1 MGSRQGGETGCGNA
15 GRGGS
20 GATASTVEGDHAG
33 PAAVVVT
40 STAPGAAPLGGGSPP
55 AGVTSETVLV
65 VDDDVSTR
73 ASLLAVLAGAGIA
86 AIGAASAEQ
95 ALAFHADSGPALVV
109 IDYLLPD
116 RNGLDLAQALKERDP
131 TLPILLL
138 TGSAS
143 LESAIAAVG
152 QVDGYL
158 LKPMATDTFVEAV
171 RRGLAHG
178 ALVAEN
184 RNLTSRLERLS
195 QNQSL
200 YDPLTGLP
208 NRALLDDRINQALA
222 ICRRNHSALAI
233 LFIDLDGF
241 KAVNDLNG
249 HAVGDLALRELANRL
264 AEARRRT
271 DTIARFG
278 GDEFVVVCPDVE
290 SVDVAYRMAEVILA
304 ELSRPVVLG
313 STEHRLTASIGI
325 VVTDPGD
332 PTATADALL
341 RDADLAMYAA
351 KDEGKASWKLFD
363 ETMRARAASR
373 HEVEQG
379 LRVAMEQDELVLEYQ
394 PVIDLQSGGIVG
406 AEALVRWNRPGHG
419 MVPPADFLGV
429 ADKVGLTASMG
440 RWILDHALADLA
452 RLRASGTLPE
462 GFHMWVNVSPRQI
475 ADLHF
480 AELVTELSA
489 LHQVPTLLLGVEI
502 AEHAVRDVVTTENVL
517 SALHDLDV
525 AVQLDDF
532 GSGESNLAWLQ
543 ELPISGIKID
553 AEFIAALDA
562 VREHDGGAM
571 VRGIIGLGHE
581 LHLTIVGEG
590 VETHAQAVA
599 LRAMGCEYAQ
609 GFYFGRPG
617 PFEQLLEPAP

>member
-1 MGSRQGGETGCGNA
+1 MT
-15 GRGGS
+15 
-20 GATASTVEGDHAG
+20 
-33 PAAVVVT
+33 
-40 STAPGAAPLGGGSPP
+40 SPP
-55 AGVTSETVLV
+55 AFAASETVLV
-65 VDDDVSTR
+65 VDDDVTTR
-73 ASLLAVLAGAGIA
+73 ASLLAVLASAGIA
-86 AIGAASAEQ
+86 AIAAASAEQ
-95 ALAFHADSGPALVV
+95 ALALQADHEPALVV

-116 RNGLDLAQALKERDP
+116 RNGLELAQLLKDREP
-131 TLPILLL
+131 SLPILLL

-143 LESAIAAVG
+143 LETAIAAVG

-158 LKPMATDTFVEAV
+158 LKPMATETFIEAV
-171 RRGLAHG
+171 RRALAQG
-178 ALVAEN
+178 ALVVEN
-184 RNLTSRLERLS
+184 RQLTTRLERLS
-195 QNQSL
+195 QNQAL

-222 ICRRNHSALAI
+222 TCRRNHSALAI

-241 KAVNDLNG
+241 KAVNDIFG
-249 HAVGDLALRELANRL
+249 HSVGDLALRELANRL

-278 GDEFVVVCPDVE
+278 GDEFVIVCPDVE
-290 SVDVAYRMAEVILA
+290 SVDVAYRIAEVILA
-304 ELSRPVVLG
+304 ELSRPVVIG
-313 STEHRLTASIGI
+313 STVHRLTASIGI

-332 PTATADALL
+332 TQATADALL
-341 RDADLAMYAA
+341 RDADLAMYGA

-373 HEVEQG
+373 HEIEQG

-394 PVIDLQSGGIVG
+394 PIVDLQTGGIVG

-452 RLRASGTLPE
+452 TLRATGTLPE

-480 AELVTELSA
+480 AELVVELTA
-489 LHQVPTLLLGVEI
+489 AHQIPTLLLGLEI

-517 SALHDLDV
+517 AALHELGV
-525 AVQLDDF
+525 AVSVDDF

-543 ELPISGIKID
+543 ELAISGIKID

-562 VREHDGGAM
+562 VHEHDAGAI

-581 LHLTIVGEG
+581 LRLTIVGEG

-617 PFEQLLEPAP
+617 PFDQLVEPAP

>member
-1 MGSRQGGETGCGNA
+1 
-15 GRGGS
+15 
-20 GATASTVEGDHAG
+20 
-33 PAAVVVT
+33 
-40 STAPGAAPLGGGSPP
+40 
-55 AGVTSETVLV
+55 

-95 ALAFHADSGPALVV
+95 ALAFHAEHGPALVV

-116 RNGLDLAQALKERDP
+116 RNGLELAQAFKEREP
-131 TLPILLL
+131 ALPILLL
-138 TGSAS
+138 TGQAS

-158 LKPMATDTFVEAV
+158 LKPMATEVFVEAV

-184 RNLTSRLERLS
+184 RNLTTRLERLS
-195 QNQSL
+195 QNQAL

-222 ICRRNHSALAI
+222 TCRRNHSALAI

-241 KAVNDLNG
+241 KAVNDLYG
-249 HAVGDLALRELANRL
+249 HHVGDLALRELANRL

-290 SVDVAYRMAEVILA
+290 SVDVAFRMAEVMLA
-304 ELSRPVVLG
+304 ELSRPVVIG
-313 STEHRLTASIGI
+313 ATEHRLTASIGI
-325 VVTDPGD
+325 VVTEPGD
-332 PTATADALL
+332 LQATADDLL
-341 RDADLAMYAA
+341 RDADLAMYGA
-351 KDEGKASWKLFD
+351 KDEGKATWKLFD
-363 ETMRARAASR
+363 DTMRARAASR
-373 HEVEQG
+373 HEIEQG
-379 LRVAMEQDELVLEYQ
+379 LREAMERDEFVLEYQ
-394 PVIDLQSGGIVG
+394 PIIDLQSGGIVG

-419 MVPPADFLGV
+419 LVPPADFLGV
-429 ADKVGLTASMG
+429 ADKVGLTRTIG

-475 ADLHF
+475 SDLHF
-480 AELVTELSA
+480 AELVVELTA
-489 LHQVPTLLLGVEI
+489 AHQVPALLLGLEI
-502 AEHAVRDVVTTENVL
+502 AEHAVRDVVTTDNVL
-517 SALHDLDV
+517 TALHDLGV
-525 AVQLDDF
+525 AVHLDDF
-532 GSGESNLAWLQ
+532 GSGQSNLGWLQ
-543 ELPISGIKID
+543 ELPISGLKID
-553 AEFIAALDA
+553 AEFIAALDSA
-562 VREHDGGAM
+562 RAHDGGAI

-581 LHLTIVGEG
+581 LRLAIVGEG

-599 LRAMGCEYAQ
+599 LRAMGCEFAQ

-617 PFEQLLEPAP
+617 PFEQLVEPVA

>member
-20 GATASTVEGDHAG
+20 GADAATVDGDHAG
-33 PAAVVVT
+33 PTAVAVT
-40 STAPGAAPLGGGSPP
+40 SAAPGAAPLGGGSPQG
-55 AGVTSETVLV
+55 GVTSDTVLV

-158 LKPMATDTFVEAV
+158 LKPMATDAFVGAV

-304 ELSRPVVLG
+304 ELSRPVILG

-325 VVTDPGD
+325 VVTEPGD
-332 PTATADALL
+332 PTATTDALL

-480 AELVTELSA
+480 AELVAELSA

>member
-1 MGSRQGGETGCGNA
+1 
-15 GRGGS
+15 
-20 GATASTVEGDHAG
+20 
-33 PAAVVVT
+33 
-40 STAPGAAPLGGGSPP
+40 
-55 AGVTSETVLV
+55 V

-158 LKPMATDTFVEAV
+158 LKPMATDAFVGAV

-304 ELSRPVVLG
+304 ELSRPVILG

-325 VVTDPGD
+325 VVTEPGD
-332 PTATADALL
+332 PTATTDALL

-480 AELVTELSA
+480 AELVAELSA

-562 VREHDGGAM
+562 VREHDGGAL

>member
-1 MGSRQGGETGCGNA
+1 
-15 GRGGS
+15 
-20 GATASTVEGDHAG
+20 
-33 PAAVVVT
+33 
-40 STAPGAAPLGGGSPP
+40 
-55 AGVTSETVLV
+55 
-65 VDDDVSTR
+65 
-73 ASLLAVLAGAGIA
+73 
-86 AIGAASAEQ
+86 
-95 ALAFHADSGPALVV
+95 
-109 IDYLLPD
+109 
-116 RNGLDLAQALKERDP
+116 
-131 TLPILLL
+131 
-138 TGSAS
+138 
-143 LESAIAAVG
+143 
-152 QVDGYL
+152 
-158 LKPMATDTFVEAV
+158 
-171 RRGLAHG
+171 
-178 ALVAEN
+178 
-184 RNLTSRLERLS
+184 
-195 QNQSL
+195 
-200 YDPLTGLP
+200 
-208 NRALLDDRINQALA
+208 
-222 ICRRNHSALAI
+222 
-233 LFIDLDGF
+233 
-241 KAVNDLNG
+241 
-249 HAVGDLALRELANRL
+249 
-264 AEARRRT
+264 
-271 DTIARFG
+271 
-278 GDEFVVVCPDVE
+278 
-290 SVDVAYRMAEVILA
+290 
-304 ELSRPVVLG
+304 
-313 STEHRLTASIGI
+313 
-325 VVTDPGD
+325 
-332 PTATADALL
+332 
-341 RDADLAMYAA
+341 
-351 KDEGKASWKLFD
+351 
-363 ETMRARAASR
+363 
-373 HEVEQG
+373 
-379 LRVAMEQDELVLEYQ
+379 
-394 PVIDLQSGGIVG
+394 
-406 AEALVRWNRPGHG
+406 VRWNRPGHG
-419 MVPPADFLGV
+419 TVPPADFLGV

-480 AELVTELSA
+480 AELVAELSA

>member
-1 MGSRQGGETGCGNA
+1 
-15 GRGGS
+15 
-20 GATASTVEGDHAG
+20 
-33 PAAVVVT
+33 
-40 STAPGAAPLGGGSPP
+40 
-55 AGVTSETVLV
+55 V
-65 VDDDVSTR
+65 VDDDPTTR
-73 ASLLAVLAGAGIA
+73 ASLLTVLAGAGIP

-95 ALAFHADSGPALVV
+95 ALAFHTDYDPALVV

-116 RNGLDLAQALKERDP
+116 RNGLELAQAFKELAP
-131 TLPILLL
+131 ALPILLL
-138 TGSAS
+138 TGQAS

-158 LKPMATDTFVEAV
+158 LKPMAPEVFVETV
-171 RRGLAHG
+171 RRGLAQG
-178 ALVAEN
+178 ALMAEN

-195 QNQSL
+195 QNQAL

-233 LFIDLDGF
+233 LFVDLDGF
-241 KAVNDLNG
+241 KSVNDLFG
-249 HAVGDLALRELANRL
+249 HHVGDLALRELANRL

-304 ELSRPVVLG
+304 ELSRPVVIG

-325 VVTDPGD
+325 VVTEPGD
-332 PTATADALL
+332 PLATADALL
-341 RDADLAMYAA
+341 RDADLAMYGA
-351 KDEGKASWKLFD
+351 KDEGKAAWKLFD

-373 HEVEQG
+373 HEIEQG
-379 LRVAMEQDELVLEYQ
+379 LRVAMDHDELVLEYQ
-394 PVIDLQSGGIVG
+394 PMIDLVSGGIVG

-419 MVPPADFLGV
+419 LVPPADFLGV
-429 ADKVGLTASMG
+429 ADKVGLTRSMG

-452 RLRASGTLPE
+452 RLQASGTLPE
-462 GFHMWVNVSPRQI
+462 GFHMWVNVSPLQI
-475 ADLHF
+475 SDLHF
-480 AELVTELSA
+480 AELVAELAAHHGVST
-489 LHQVPTLLLGVEI
+489 VLLGLEI

-517 SALHDLDV
+517 VALHDLGV
-525 AVQLDDF
+525 AVQVDDF
-532 GSGESNLAWLQ
+532 GSGESNLSWLQ
-543 ELPISGIKID
+543 DLPISGLKID
-553 AEFIAALDA
+553 GEFVTALDA
-562 VREHDGGAM
+562 VRGRDGAAI

-581 LHLTIVGEG
+581 LRLSIVGEG

-599 LRAMGCEYAQ
+599 LRAMGCEFAQ

-617 PFEQLLEPAP
+617 PFEQLVEPVP

>member
-1 MGSRQGGETGCGNA
+1 MT
-15 GRGGS
+15 
-20 GATASTVEGDHAG
+20 
-33 PAAVVVT
+33 
-40 STAPGAAPLGGGSPP
+40 SPP
-55 AGVTSETVLV
+55 ASGSPLGVVTPETVLV
-65 VDDDVSTR
+65 VDDDVTTR

-86 AIGAASAEQ
+86 ATGAASAEQ
-95 ALAFHADSGPALVV
+95 ALAVHADQPPALVV

-138 TGSAS
+138 TGSSS
-143 LESAIAAVG
+143 LETAIAAVG

-158 LKPMATDTFVEAV
+158 LKPMATEVFVEAV
-171 RRGLAHG
+171 RRGLVQG

-195 QNQSL
+195 QNQAL

-222 ICRRNHSALAI
+222 ACRRHHTILAI

-241 KAVNDLNG
+241 KAVNDLFG
-249 HAVGDLALRELANRL
+249 HQVGDLALRELASRL

-290 SVDVAYRMAEVILA
+290 SVEVAFRMAEVMLA
-304 ELSRPVVLG
+304 ELSRPVVIS

-332 PTATADALL
+332 TQVTADALL
-341 RDADLAMYAA
+341 RDADLAMYGA
-351 KDEGKASWKLFD
+351 KAEGKATWRLFD

-373 HEVEQG
+373 HEIEQG
-379 LRVAMEQDELVLEYQ
+379 LRLAMDQDELVLEYQ
-394 PVIDLQSGGIVG
+394 PIIDLQSGGVVG

-452 RLRASGTLPE
+452 RLRTAGTLPD

-475 ADLHF
+475 SDLHF
-480 AELVTELSA
+480 ADLVVELTA
-489 LHQVPTLLLGVEI
+489 AHQVPTLLLGLEI

-517 SALHDLDV
+517 SALRDLGV
-525 AVQLDDF
+525 AVHLDDF
-532 GSGESNLAWLQ
+532 GSGESNLGWLQ
-543 ELPISGIKID
+543 ELPISGLKID
-553 AEFIAALDA
+553 ADFIAALDA
-562 VREHDGGAM
+562 VREHDAGAI

-581 LHLTIVGEG
+581 LRLTVVGEG

-617 PFEQLLEPAP
+617 PFHHLLEPA

>member
-1 MGSRQGGETGCGNA
+1 
-15 GRGGS
+15 
-20 GATASTVEGDHAG
+20 
-33 PAAVVVT
+33 VVT
-40 STAPGAAPLGGGSPP
+40 P
-55 AGVTSETVLV
+55 ETVLV
-65 VDDDVSTR
+65 VDDDVTTR

-86 AIGAASAEQ
+86 ATGAASAEQ
-95 ALAFHADSGPALVV
+95 ALAVHADQPPALVV

-138 TGSAS
+138 TGSSS
-143 LESAIAAVG
+143 LETAIAAVG

-158 LKPMATDTFVEAV
+158 LKPMATEVFVEAV
-171 RRGLAHG
+171 RRGLVQG

-195 QNQSL
+195 QNQAL

-222 ICRRNHSALAI
+222 ACRRHHTILAI

-241 KAVNDLNG
+241 KAVNDLFG
-249 HAVGDLALRELANRL
+249 HQVGDLALRELASRL

-290 SVDVAYRMAEVILA
+290 SVEVAFRMAEVMLA
-304 ELSRPVVLG
+304 ELSRPVVIS

-332 PTATADALL
+332 TQVTADALL
-341 RDADLAMYAA
+341 RDADLAMYGA
-351 KDEGKASWKLFD
+351 KAEGKATWRLFD

-373 HEVEQG
+373 HEIEQG
-379 LRVAMEQDELVLEYQ
+379 LRLAMDQDELVLEYQ
-394 PVIDLQSGGIVG
+394 PIIDLQSGGVVG

-452 RLRASGTLPE
+452 RLRTAGTLPD

-475 ADLHF
+475 SDLHF
-480 AELVTELSA
+480 ADLVVELTA
-489 LHQVPTLLLGVEI
+489 AHQVPTLLLGLEI

-517 SALHDLDV
+517 SALRDLGV
-525 AVQLDDF
+525 AVHLDDF
-532 GSGESNLAWLQ
+532 GSGESNLGWLQ
-543 ELPISGIKID
+543 ELPISGLKID
-553 AEFIAALDA
+553 ADFIAALDA
-562 VREHDGGAM
+562 VREHDAGAI

-581 LHLTIVGEG
+581 LRLTVVGEG

-617 PFEQLLEPAP
+617 PFHHLLEPA

>member
-1 MGSRQGGETGCGNA
+1 
-15 GRGGS
+15 
-20 GATASTVEGDHAG
+20 
-33 PAAVVVT
+33 
-40 STAPGAAPLGGGSPP
+40 
-55 AGVTSETVLV
+55 
-65 VDDDVSTR
+65 
-73 ASLLAVLAGAGIA
+73 
-86 AIGAASAEQ
+86 
-95 ALAFHADSGPALVV
+95 
-109 IDYLLPD
+109 
-116 RNGLDLAQALKERDP
+116 
-131 TLPILLL
+131 
-138 TGSAS
+138 
-143 LESAIAAVG
+143 
-152 QVDGYL
+152 
-158 LKPMATDTFVEAV
+158 MATDAFVGAV

-304 ELSRPVVLG
+304 ELSRPVILG

-325 VVTDPGD
+325 VVTEPGD
-332 PTATADALL
+332 PTATTDALL

-480 AELVTELSA
+480 AELVAELSA

>member
-1 MGSRQGGETGCGNA
+1 ME
-15 GRGGS
+15 
-20 GATASTVEGDHAG
+20 E
-33 PAAVVVT
+33 
-40 STAPGAAPLGGGSPP
+40 GAA
-55 AGVTSETVLV
+55 AGETVLV

-73 ASLLAVLAGAGIA
+73 ASLLSVLAGAGIA
-86 AIGAASAEQ
+86 AVGAASAEE
-95 ALAFHADSGPALVV
+95 ALALHDDHEPALVV
-109 IDYLLPD
+109 IDYLLPDD
-116 RNGLDLAQALKERDP
+116 RNGLDLAQALKEREP
-131 TLPILLL
+131 TLPVLLL

-143 LESAIAAVG
+143 LETAIAAVG

-158 LKPMATDTFVEAV
+158 LKPMATEAFVEAV
-171 RRGLAHG
+171 RRGLAQS

-184 RNLTSRLERLS
+184 RNLTTRLERLS
-195 QNQSL
+195 QNQAL

-222 ICRRNHSALAI
+222 TCRRNHSALAI

-241 KAVNDLNG
+241 KAVNDIFG
-249 HAVGDLALRELANRL
+249 HHVGDLALRELANRL

-304 ELSRPVVLG
+304 ELSRPVVIG

-325 VVTDPGD
+325 VVTAPGD
-332 PTATADALL
+332 PHATADALL
-341 RDADLAMYAA
+341 RDADLAMYGA
-351 KDEGKASWKLFD
+351 KDAGKASWKLFD
-363 ETMRARAASR
+363 ETMRARAVSR
-373 HEVEQG
+373 HEIEQG
-379 LRVAMEQDELVLEYQ
+379 LRVAMEQDELLLEYQ

-419 MVPPADFLGV
+419 TVAPADFLGV
-429 ADKVGLTASMG
+429 ADKVGLTTSMG

-480 AELVTELSA
+480 AELVVELA
-489 LHQVPTLLLGVEI
+489 AAHQVPTSLLGLEI
-502 AEHAVRDVVTTENVL
+502 AEHAVRDVMTTENVL
-517 SALHDLDV
+517 AALHDLDV
-525 AVQLDDF
+525 AVQVDDF
-532 GSGESNLAWLQ
+532 GSGESNLGWLQ

-553 AEFIAALDA
+553 GEFIAALDA
-562 VREHDGGAM
+562 VREHDAGAI
-571 VRGIIGLGHE
+571 VRGMIGLGHE
-581 LHLTIVGEG
+581 LRLTIVGEG

-617 PFEQLLEPAP
+617 PFEHLLEPAP

>member
-1 MGSRQGGETGCGNA
+1 MT
-15 GRGGS
+15 
-20 GATASTVEGDHAG
+20 
-33 PAAVVVT
+33 
-40 STAPGAAPLGGGSPP
+40 SPP
-55 AGVTSETVLV
+55 ASGSPLGVVTPETVLV
-65 VDDDVSTR
+65 VDDDVTTR

-86 AIGAASAEQ
+86 ATGAASAEQ
-95 ALAFHADSGPALVV
+95 ALAVHADQPPALVV

-138 TGSAS
+138 TGSSS
-143 LESAIAAVG
+143 LETAIAAVG

-158 LKPMATDTFVEAV
+158 LKPMATEVFVEAV
-171 RRGLAHG
+171 RRGLAQG

-195 QNQSL
+195 QNQAL

-222 ICRRNHSALAI
+222 ACRRHHTILAI

-241 KAVNDLNG
+241 KAVNDLFG
-249 HAVGDLALRELANRL
+249 HQVGDLALRELASRL

-290 SVDVAYRMAEVILA
+290 SVEVAFRMAEVMLA
-304 ELSRPVVLG
+304 ELSRPVVIS

-332 PTATADALL
+332 TQVTADALL
-341 RDADLAMYAA
+341 RDADLAMYGA
-351 KDEGKASWKLFD
+351 KAEGKATWRLFD

-373 HEVEQG
+373 HEIEQG
-379 LRVAMEQDELVLEYQ
+379 LRLAMDQDELVLEYQ
-394 PVIDLQSGGIVG
+394 PIIDLQSGGVVG

-452 RLRASGTLPE
+452 RLRTAGTLPD

-475 ADLHF
+475 SDLHF
-480 AELVTELSA
+480 ADLVVELTA
-489 LHQVPTLLLGVEI
+489 AHQVPTLLLGLEI

-517 SALHDLDV
+517 SALRDLGV
-525 AVQLDDF
+525 AVHLDDF
-532 GSGESNLAWLQ
+532 GSGESNLGWLQ
-543 ELPISGIKID
+543 ELPISGLKID
-553 AEFIAALDA
+553 ADFIAALDA
-562 VREHDGGAM
+562 VREHDAGAI

-581 LHLTIVGEG
+581 LRLTVVGEG

-617 PFEQLLEPAP
+617 PFHHLLEPA

>member
-1 MGSRQGGETGCGNA
+1 MT
-15 GRGGS
+15 
-20 GATASTVEGDHAG
+20 
-33 PAAVVVT
+33 
-40 STAPGAAPLGGGSPP
+40 SPP
-55 AGVTSETVLV
+55 APGSPLGVVTPETVLV
-65 VDDDVSTR
+65 VDDDVTTR

-86 AIGAASAEQ
+86 ATGAASAEQ
-95 ALAFHADSGPALVV
+95 ALAVHADQPPALVV

-138 TGSAS
+138 TGSSS
-143 LESAIAAVG
+143 LETAIAAVG

-158 LKPMATDTFVEAV
+158 LKPMATEVFVEAV
-171 RRGLAHG
+171 RRGLAQG

-195 QNQSL
+195 QNQAL

-222 ICRRNHSALAI
+222 ACRRHHTILAI

-241 KAVNDLNG
+241 KAVNDLFG
-249 HAVGDLALRELANRL
+249 HQVGDLALRELASRL

-290 SVDVAYRMAEVILA
+290 SVEVAFRMAEVMLA
-304 ELSRPVVLG
+304 ELSRPVVIS

-332 PTATADALL
+332 TQVTADALL
-341 RDADLAMYAA
+341 RDADLAMYGA
-351 KDEGKASWKLFD
+351 KAEGKATWRLFD

-373 HEVEQG
+373 HEIEQG
-379 LRVAMEQDELVLEYQ
+379 LRLAMDQDELVLEYQ
-394 PVIDLQSGGIVG
+394 PIIDLQSGGVVG

-452 RLRASGTLPE
+452 RLRTAGTLPD

-475 ADLHF
+475 SDLHF
-480 AELVTELSA
+480 ADLVVELTA
-489 LHQVPTLLLGVEI
+489 AHQVPTLLLGLEI

-517 SALHDLDV
+517 SALRDLGV
-525 AVQLDDF
+525 AVHLDDF
-532 GSGESNLAWLQ
+532 GSGESNLGWLQ
-543 ELPISGIKID
+543 ELPISGLKID
-553 AEFIAALDA
+553 ADFIAALDA
-562 VREHDGGAM
+562 VREHDAGAI

-581 LHLTIVGEG
+581 LRLTVVGEG

-617 PFEQLLEPAP
+617 PFHHLLEPA

>member
-1 MGSRQGGETGCGNA
+1 MTSP
-15 GRGGS
+15 
-20 GATASTVEGDHAG
+20 
-33 PAAVVVT
+33 PA
-40 STAPGAAPLGGGSPP
+40 PGSPP
-55 AGVTSETVLV
+55 GVVTPETVLV
-65 VDDDVSTR
+65 VDDDVTTR
-73 ASLLAVLAGAGIA
+73 ASLLAVLAGAGIPA
-86 AIGAASAEQ
+86 LGAASADQ
-95 ALAFHADSGPALVV
+95 ALAVHADQPPALVV

-138 TGSAS
+138 TGSSS
-143 LESAIAAVG
+143 LETAIAAVG

-158 LKPMATDTFVEAV
+158 LKPMATEVFIEAV
-171 RRGLAHG
+171 RRGLAQG

-184 RNLTSRLERLS
+184 RTLTSRLERLS
-195 QNQSL
+195 QNQAL

-222 ICRRNHSALAI
+222 SCRRHHTILAI

-241 KAVNDLNG
+241 KAVNDLFG
-249 HAVGDLALRELANRL
+249 HHVGDLALRELASRL

-290 SVDVAYRMAEVILA
+290 SVEVAFRMAEVMLA
-304 ELSRPVVLG
+304 ELSRPVVIS

-325 VVTDPGD
+325 VVTEPGD
-332 PTATADALL
+332 NQVTADALL
-341 RDADLAMYAA
+341 RDADLAMYGA
-351 KDEGKASWKLFD
+351 KAEGKATWRLFD

-373 HEVEQG
+373 HEIEQG
-379 LRVAMEQDELVLEYQ
+379 LRSAMDQDELVLEYQ
-394 PVIDLQSGGIVG
+394 PIIDLQSGGIVG
-406 AEALVRWNRPGHG
+406 AEALVRWDRPGYG
-419 MVPPADFLGV
+419 IVPPADFLGV

-452 RLRASGTLPE
+452 RLRSSGTLPV

-480 AELVTELSA
+480 ADLVVELTTA
-489 LHQVPTLLLGVEI
+489 HQVPTLLLGLEI

-517 SALHDLDV
+517 LALRDLGV
-525 AVQLDDF
+525 AVHVDDF
-532 GSGESNLAWLQ
+532 GSGESNLGWLQ
-543 ELPISGIKID
+543 ELPISGLKID
-553 AEFIAALDA
+553 ADFIAALDA
-562 VREHDGGAM
+562 VREHDAGAI

-581 LHLTIVGEG
+581 LRLTVVGEG

-617 PFEQLLEPAP
+617 PFHHLLEPA

>member
-1 MGSRQGGETGCGNA
+1 
-15 GRGGS
+15 
-20 GATASTVEGDHAG
+20 
-33 PAAVVVT
+33 
-40 STAPGAAPLGGGSPP
+40 
-55 AGVTSETVLV
+55 V

-158 LKPMATDTFVEAV
+158 LKPMATDAFVGAV

-304 ELSRPVVLG
+304 ELSRPVILG

-325 VVTDPGD
+325 VVTEPGD
-332 PTATADALL
+332 PTATTDALL

-480 AELVTELSA
+480 AELVAELSA